1 MKKQLEKYQGY
12 FQIKITQVCYY
23 VVIFS
28 FLVLTGCAGLP
39 ENVDR
44 KYSYAFQD
52 TDETTIGRA
61 VKKGRANNPDK
72 SGFFLLGNGLDAFVA
87 RVVSA
92 SVAERSIDVQYYLY
106 HNDLVGNLLSYSLLK
121 AADRGVRVRMLL
133 DDMGLKGRGM
143 DIATFESHPN
153 IEIRIFNPFNRNVFR
168 EIQFLTRFGDVTR
181 RMHNKSFTIDN
192 QGTIVGGR
200 NIGNEYFDADPD
212 LAFGDLDVM
221 AIGPVVQEVS
231 TSFDKYWNSELAY
244 PISTLKS
251 KVSVE
256 KLDEVRPEW
265 GKIIDEYKGSAY
277 YSALS
282 NSDFANKLRARKVEY
297 TWGTAKA
304 VYDKPEKIL
313 HDTQSR
319 ELHLTPQLA
328 PYFDQLKDEL
338 IILSAYFVPGKE
350 GVRFLKELRER
361 GIRVRIVT
369 NSLASTDVTLVH
381 GGYSKYRREML
392 RAGIELYEMNMKL
405 TKEQK
410 KEKKGIG
417 GSSKAS
423 LHAKAFVFDR
433 EELFIGSLNLDPR
446 SFDQNTEIGIVFHS
460 PELGKMMGESFDKDI
475 DVNTFKV
482 ELHKDKNDG
491 MEFLRWVT
499 TKDGKTITYSSDPYT
514 SFWRRFLVGLSS
526 LLPIESQL

>member
-1 MKKQLEKYQGY
+1 
-12 FQIKITQVCYY
+12 
-23 VVIFS
+23 VI
-28 FLVLTGCAGLP
+28 
-39 ENVDR
+39 
-44 KYSYAFQD
+44 
-52 TDETTIGRA
+52 
-61 VKKGRANNPDK
+61 
-72 SGFFLLGNGLDAFVA
+72 
-87 RVVSA
+87 
-92 SVAERSIDVQYYLY
+92 
-106 HNDLVGNLLSYSLLK
+106 
-121 AADRGVRVRMLL
+121 
-133 DDMGLKGRGM
+133 
-143 DIATFESHPN
+143 
-153 IEIRIFNPFNRNVFR
+153 
-168 EIQFLTRFGDVTR
+168 
-181 RMHNKSFTIDN
+181 
-192 QGTIVGGR
+192 
-200 NIGNEYFDADPD
+200 
-212 LAFGDLDVM
+212 
-221 AIGPVVQEVS
+221 
-231 TSFDKYWNSELAY
+231 LAY

-265 GKIIDEYKGSAY
+265 DKFIDAHKGSAY
-277 YSALS
+277 YSALL
-282 NSDFANKLRARKVEY
+282 NSDLANKLRAREVEY

-304 VYDKPEKIL
+304 VYDEPEKIL

-361 GIRVRIVT
+361 GIRVRILT

-405 TKEQK
+405 TKEQR